1 MTLIATRPAPVA
13 RGPIAPP
20 AVCAP
25 VALPRLG
32 PVHTEERE
40 TDTRELAER
49 LRGGAP
55 EALAE
60 AFDRWAPLVHTLAL
74 RSLGSHHDAE
84 DVTQQ
89 VFVSAWRSRHTLRPE
104 RGSVPGWLV
113 GITRHR
119 IADVHAQRARS
130 ARDHE
135 AVAAEA
141 APVAHD
147 PPADERLAVR
157 LLLADE
163 LDRLGEP
170 RGRIIRMAFVDELTH
185 EEIAQRLEMP
195 LGTVKSHVRR
205 GLIQLRNRMEEV
217 NDEAS

>member
-1 MTLIATRPAPVA
+1 MLLAAPAGAPSGGPVA
-13 RGPIAPP
+13 TLPVSAAPP
-20 AVCAP
+20 R
-25 VALPRLG
+25 PRLV
-32 PVHTEERE
+32 PVHTEEAG
-40 TDTRELAER
+40 TDTHDLAVR
-49 LRGGAP
+49 LRDGA
-55 EALAE
+55 EDALAE
-60 AFDRWAPLVHTLAL
+60 AFDRWASLVHTLAL

-104 RGSVPGWLV
+104 RGTVPGWLV
-113 GITRHR
+113 GIARHR

-130 ARDHE
+130 ARDAE
-135 AVAAEA
+135 AVASEA

-147 PPADERLAVR
+147 PPADERLATR

-170 RGRIIRMAFVDELTH
+170 RGRVIRMAFVDELTH
-185 EEIAQRLEMP
+185 EEIAERLGMP

-205 GLIQLRNRMEEV
+205 GLIKRRNRLEEFTG
-217 NDEAS
+217 EPS